1 MCGPS
6 SAEKALNNTIQSF
19 ASTVE
24 SQAKQVFGAV
34 SGLFNSVTA
43 SLGKIVA
50 AGQGQQGWGAPE
62 TSAVNSQIVNN
73 AATSARNEKSAVGNA
88 VSAIG
93 GGNTVSPS
101 GLATAV
107 NLQTNQAV
115 EATKSQQEEQ
125 ATVANYQQGNQN
137 YFAAINGEEAA
148 PNMFN
153 AATNATNAA
162 NDANKEAVSSQQ
174 MIDSQANWWQPLA
187 AAAIGAAGSVGAAA
201 ISNSGGGDTPMQVT
215 PEYNSGI
222 PQGSF
227 PGSLPADSG
236 STPDSWQTILQ

>member
-6 SAEKALNNTIQSF
+6 SAEKALNSNIQSF

-24 SQAKQVFGAV
+24 SQAKQVFGDV

-50 AGQGQQGWGAPE
+50 AGPGQQGWGAAE
-62 TSAVNSQIVNN
+62 TSAVDSQIVNN

-125 ATVANYQQGNQN
+125 ATVADFQQGNQN
-137 YFAAINGEEAA
+137 YFGAITGEEAA

-153 AATNATNAA
+153 AATNATSSA

-174 MIDSQANWWQPLA
+174 MIDSQANWWQPLLA
-187 AAAIGAAGSVGAAA
+187 AGISAAGSLAA
-201 ISNSGGGDTPMQVT
+201 
-215 PEYNSGI
+215 
-222 PQGSF
+222 
-227 PGSLPADSG
+227 
-236 STPDSWQTILQ
+236 

>member
-1 MCGPS
+1 MSGLNSAMQGLS
-6 SAEKALNNTIQSF
+6 STATNFANTM
-19 ASTVE
+19 T
-24 SQAKQVFGAV
+24 SQAKQVFGDV
-34 SGLFNSVTA
+34 SGLFNSVTG

-50 AGQGQQGWGAPE
+50 AGPGQQGWGAAE

-153 AATNATNAA
+153 AATNATNSA
-162 NDANKEAVSSQQ
+162 NDANQEAVSSQQ

-187 AAAIGAAGSVGAAA
+187 AAAIGSAGKIASAGMA
-201 ISNSGGGDTPMQVT
+201 
-215 PEYNSGI
+215 
-222 PQGSF
+222 
-227 PGSLPADSG
+227 
-236 STPDSWQTILQ
+236 

>member
-6 SAEKALNNTIQSF
+6 SAEKGLNQNIQSF
-19 ASTVE
+19 ASNTE
-24 SQAKQVFGAV
+24 NQAKQVFGSV
-34 SGLFNSVTA
+34 SGLFNSVTT

-50 AGQGQQGWGAPE
+50 AGSGQQGWGAAE
-62 TSAVNSQIVNN
+62 TSAVNSQIMNN

-153 AATNATNAA
+153 AATSATNAA

-187 AAAIGAAGSVGAAA
+187 AAGIGAAGSIGAAL
-201 ISNSGGGDTPMQVT
+201 IKSGG
-215 PEYNSGI
+215 SG
-222 PQGSF
+222 GSD
-227 PGSLPADSG
+227 DSD
-236 STPDSWQTILQ
+236 DSDD

>member
-50 AGQGQQGWGAPE
+50 AGQGQQGWGAAE
-62 TSAVNSQIVNN
+62 TGAVNSQIVNN

-125 ATVANYQQGNQN
+125 ATVANYQQGNQD

-153 AATNATNAA
+153 AATNATNSA

-174 MIDSQANWWQPLA
+174 MIDSQSNWWQPLA
-187 AAAIGAAGSVGAAA
+187 AAAIGSAGKIASAGMA
-201 ISNSGGGDTPMQVT
+201 
-215 PEYNSGI
+215 
-222 PQGSF
+222 
-227 PGSLPADSG
+227 
-236 STPDSWQTILQ
+236 

>member
-6 SAEKALNNTIQSF
+6 SAEKALNSNIQSF

-24 SQAKQVFGAV
+24 SQAKQVFGDV

-50 AGQGQQGWGAPE
+50 AGPGQQGWGAAE

-125 ATVANYQQGNQN
+125 ATVANYQEGNQN
-137 YFAAINGEEAA
+137 YFKAINGEEAA

-153 AATNATNAA
+153 AATSATNAA
-162 NDANKEAVSSQQ
+162 SDANKEAVSSQQ
-174 MIDSQANWWQPLA
+174 MIDSQSNWWQPLLA
-187 AAAIGAAGSVGAAA
+187 AGIGAAGSLGAAA
-201 ISNSGGGDTPMQVT
+201 IKSNNSNNSSNNNSNS
-215 PEYNSGI
+215 
-222 PQGSF
+222 
-227 PGSLPADSG
+227 
-236 STPDSWQTILQ
+236 

>member
-6 SAEKALNNTIQSF
+6 SVEKALNSTIQSF

-24 SQAKQVFGAV
+24 SQAKQVFGDV

-43 SLGKIVA
+43 SLGKIAA
-50 AGQGQQGWGAPE
+50 AGAGQQGWGAAE
-62 TSAVNSQIVNN
+62 TSAVDSQIVNN

-125 ATVANYQQGNQN
+125 ATVADFQQGNQN

-153 AATNATNAA
+153 AATNATNSA

-174 MIDSQANWWQPLA
+174 MIDSQANWWQPLLA
-187 AAAIGAAGSVGAAA
+187 AGISAAGSAAA
-201 ISNSGGGDTPMQVT
+201 
-215 PEYNSGI
+215 
-222 PQGSF
+222 
-227 PGSLPADSG
+227 
-236 STPDSWQTILQ
+236 

>member
-153 AATNATNAA
+153 AATNATNSA
-162 NDANKEAVSSQQ
+162 NDANQEAVSSQQ

-187 AAAIGAAGSVGAAA
+187 AAAIGSAGKIASAGMA
-201 ISNSGGGDTPMQVT
+201 
-215 PEYNSGI
+215 
-222 PQGSF
+222 
-227 PGSLPADSG
+227 
-236 STPDSWQTILQ
+236 

>member
-1 MCGPS
+1 MSGLNSAMQGLS
-6 SAEKALNNTIQSF
+6 STATNFANTM
-19 ASTVE
+19 T
-24 SQAKQVFGAV
+24 SQAKQVFGDV
-34 SGLFNSVTA
+34 SGLFNSVTG

-50 AGQGQQGWGAPE
+50 AGPGQQGWGAAE

-125 ATVANYQQGNQN
+125 ATVANFQQGNEN
-137 YFAAINGEEAA
+137 YFKAINGEEAA

-153 AATNATNAA
+153 AATSAGVGATKA
-162 NDANKEAVSSQQ
+162 
-174 MIDSQANWWQPLA
+174 IDSATTTNTAAQKSQSAEDTANNWWQPMVM
-187 AAAIGAAGSVGAAA
+187 GAAGTAVG
-201 ISNSGGGDTPMQVT
+201 
-215 PEYNSGI
+215 EGI
-222 PQGSF
+222 PGVASDVLSSAL
-227 PGSLPADSG
+227 GG
-236 STPDSWQTILQ
+236 